1 MSPTKPVLSTAARV
15 AVLDY
20 IAKARRRNPMRGEH
34 RSQVVAYYIAGHS
47 LRECAEHFAVSFQ
60 RVHQVI
66 QADAPQAMRVR
77 DWRAPHPAVA
87 KTTAPEHP
95 SSPQGQPQ
103 GQPPSP
109 PSSDPK
115 IL

>member
-1 MSPTKPVLSTAARV
+1 MSPTKPPLSTAARV

-20 IAKARRRNPMRGEH
+20 IAQARRRNPMRGEH

-47 LRECAEHFAVSFQ
+47 LRECAEHFGVSFQ

-77 DWRAPHPAVA
+77 DWRAPHPAAA
-87 KTTAPEHP
+87 KTTAPERP

-103 GQPPSP
+103 GRSP
-109 PSSDPK
+109 AAENSDPK

>member
-20 IAKARRRNPMRGEH
+20 IAKARRRNNVRGKR
-34 RSQVVAYYIAGHS
+34 RSELVAYYIAGHS
-47 LRECAEHFAVSFQ
+47 LRECAEHFGVSFQ
-60 RVHQVI
+60 RVHQVM

-77 DWRAPHPAVA
+77 DWRAPHPVAA
-87 KTTAPEHP
+87 KTTAPERP

-103 GQPPSP
+103 GRNPSP
-109 PSSDPK
+109 ENSDPK